1 MGLLRSLLLAPAALP
16 ISGAFWIAE
25 KIAEA
30 VEGELT
36 DPATIRRVLRKL
48 EDQLEAGD
56 ITEED
61 YELAEEIL
69 LDRLRRGQAAE
80 GAPREP

>member
-16 ISGAFWIAE
+16 ISGALWIAE
-25 KIAEA
+25 KIAET

-56 ITEED
+56 ITEEE

-69 LDRLRRGQAAE
+69 LDRLRRGQATE